1 MASELTPLARLW
13 SALRSRR
20 LAIWLL
26 LGCAGYGAVVT
37 SIPALG
43 AKGFSSPVFLIAS
56 AWLGAST
63 TACAWERSRQASR
76 QLREPEGVSESV
88 AARLERSPVVATAA
102 GSIDDAREATK
113 AALRSA
119 GLRVRATPTVVRGR
133 AGRFGSLGS
142 PVFHWALALLFL
154 VIGLGRMSR
163 SEGLIGVPVGGS
175 LVNESTAYGKL
186 ERGALYPNLFG
197 AMSISVPS
205 LTKAKRPDGMAL
217 GLVPTVRLLQGD
229 RVLAEGRVYPNHPL
243 RYGPLLVHNSAW
255 GYYGRFSLV
264 KADGSIVKG
273 PLNYFDLNAK
283 TPGGIAPVKLELT
296 SDSGGRLPVLVQ
308 PIAVKGTVPGGRTA
322 LLTWKDAS
330 GRDESAT
337 IAVGGSVAIGGARL
351 RFDEAGRYARLSVVD
366 DWSVYV
372 MYALLGIAI
381 AGLSAAILVPRRT
394 AWVLLEQ
401 SGNEVELRLL
411 AVHERRDPNFE
422 VIVEDALLAMPGARR
437 AEGDS

>member
-1 MASELTPLARLW
+1 MASESTLPARLLR
-13 SALRSRR
+13 ALRSRR

-43 AKGFSSPVFLIAS
+43 AKGFSAPVFLVAC
-56 AWLGAST
+56 AWLGVST
-63 TACAWERSRQASR
+63 AACAWERSRHALR
-76 QLREPEGVSESV
+76 QLREPEGVPEAVFVRLRRSPSV
-88 AARLERSPVVATAA
+88 ASVAGEA
-102 GSIDDAREATK
+102 GAAREAVK
-113 AALRSA
+113 SVLERE

-133 AGRFGSLGS
+133 AGRLGPLGS

-154 VIGLGRMSR
+154 VIGLGRLSR

-175 LVNESTAYGKL
+175 LPNEASAYGKL
-186 ERGALYPNLFG
+186 DRGALYPNLFSD
-197 AMSISVPS
+197 MTISVTS
-205 LTKAKRPDGMAL
+205 LSKAKRSDGMAL
-217 GLVPTVRLLQGD
+217 GLVPVVRLVRGEK
-229 RVLAEGRVYPNHPL
+229 VLAQGRVYPNNPL

-264 KADGSIVKG
+264 KADGSAVKG

-283 TPGGIAPVKLELT
+283 APSGIAPAQLELT
-296 SDSGGRLPVLVQ
+296 SDSGGRMPVVVQ
-308 PIAVKGTVPGGRTA
+308 PIAAQGATAGGRTA
-322 LLTWKDAS
+322 LLTWKNAS
-330 GRDESAT
+330 GREESAT
-337 IAVGGSVAIGGARL
+337 IAVGESVAIVGAKL

-381 AGLSAAILVPRRT
+381 AGLGVAILVPRRT

-401 SGNEVELRLL
+401 AGDRVDLRLL

-422 VIVEDALLAMPGARR
+422 VMMEDALLEIPGASRI
-437 AEGDS
+437 EGDS